1 MPVAIALIFVVV
13 VLAVLL
19 IGILWAIAFL
29 LPFYAF
35 IAVAAFLVWRGKQ
48 SDAEAAA
55 LVERDAERQ
64 RLFNEQETNAWRSS
78 LEKDRRNT
86 SEREKTLRSFDRNCD
101 PSKK

>member
-1 MPVAIALIFVVV
+1 MPIAIALILVGG
-13 VLAVLL
+13 VLAVLR

-48 SDAEAAA
+48 GDAEAAA
-55 LVERDAERQ
+55 SVERDAERQ
-64 RLFNEQETNAWRSS
+64 RLFNEQEKEAWRAS

-86 SEREKTLRSFDRNCD
+86 SKKEKALRNFDRTRD
-101 PSKK
+101 PPKK